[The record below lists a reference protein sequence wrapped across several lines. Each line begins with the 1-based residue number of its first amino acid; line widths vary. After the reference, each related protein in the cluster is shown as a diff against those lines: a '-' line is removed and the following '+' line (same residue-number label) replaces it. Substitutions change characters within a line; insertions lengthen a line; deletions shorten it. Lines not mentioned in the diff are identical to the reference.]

1 MKNLKSWRYP
11 MLLLTGIG
19 IANIGEW
26 IYFLSL
32 NLIVLKETGS
42 AFAVSILYLIRPAAV
57 LMTNGWAGSI
67 IDRCNKRNMMMSL
80 DFIRAAFIAVL
91 PLMFTARSLF
101 SVYCI
106 VFLIQMANAMFR
118 PCSMAYVTMLIPA
131 ERRKRF
137 NSLRALSESGAF
149 LLGPAAAGLLF
160 IAGTPIFAIWVN
172 AAALVLSGFIT
183 MMLPNLENEPHVHS
197 PAQKLS
203 LAVYKEDWKLVYRF
217 SRTARNVMIIYF
229 LFSLVMNVML
239 SALDSLEAAFAKE
252 VLQLTDAD
260 YGFLVSVSGAGII
273 AGALVNVFFNKKM
286 PASLLMGMGSLFT
299 AAGYM
304 IYAFSDVF
312 WTAAFGFFLL
322 AFFLAFANT
331 GFLTFYQKNVP
342 VDIMGRVGSFY
353 SLVEAVFIIVV
364 TAVFGAASVSSSV
377 RGIVIAGAAV
387 MLALA
392 AVLCSFLFASAKRR
406 TPDVFQADQCKQT

>member
-1 MKNLKSWRYP
+1 MKNWKSWRHP
-11 MLLLTGIG
+11 VLLLTGIG
-19 IANIGEW
+19 VANIGEW

-67 IDRCNKRNMMMSL
+67 IDRCNKRSMMMSL
-80 DFIRAAFIAVL
+80 DFIRAGFIAVL
-91 PLMFTARSLF
+91 PLMFTAGSLF

-106 VFLIQMANAMFR
+106 VFLIHMANAMFH

-137 NSLRALSESGAF
+137 NSLRALPESGAF
-149 LLGPAAAGLLF
+149 LLGPAATGLLF
-160 IAGTPIFAIWVN
+160 IVGTPIFAIWVN
-172 AAALVLSGFIT
+172 AAALMLSGFIT

-197 PAQKLS
+197 PRQKLS
-203 LAVYKEDWKLVYRF
+203 LAVCKEDWKLVYRF

-229 LFSLVMNVML
+229 LFSLVMTVML
-239 SALDSLEAAFAKE
+239 SALDSLEVAFSKE

-260 YGFLVSVSGAGII
+260 YGFLVSVSGAGVI
-273 AGALVNVFFNKKM
+273 AGALANVFFNKKM
-286 PASLLMGMGSLFT
+286 PASLLMGMGSFFT

-304 IYAFSDVF
+304 IYAFSHVF
-312 WTAAFGFFLL
+312 WTAACGFFFL

-331 GFLTFYQKNVP
+331 GFQTFYQKNVP

-353 SLVEAVFIIVV
+353 SLVEAVFIILI
-364 TAVFGAASVSSSV
+364 TAVFGAAAVSSSV
-377 RGIVIAGAAV
+377 RHIVITGAAV
-387 MLALA
+387 MLMLA
-392 AVLCSFLFASAKRR
+392 AVLCSFLLAAAKRR
-406 TPDVFQADQCKQT
+406 TLDGFQANQFKQT